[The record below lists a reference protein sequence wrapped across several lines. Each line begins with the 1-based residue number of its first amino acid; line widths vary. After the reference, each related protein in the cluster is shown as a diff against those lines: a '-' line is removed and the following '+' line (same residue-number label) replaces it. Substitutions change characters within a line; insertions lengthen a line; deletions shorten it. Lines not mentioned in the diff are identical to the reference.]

1 MKTVRL
7 CAALLA
13 MLPAG
18 AMSARAQTDYPN
30 KPIRLIV
37 GYPAGTMADVAARV
51 MVNRMSQTIGQQ
63 IVIENKPG
71 AGSNLAAEMAARA
84 PKDGYT
90 LYLGASANVANA
102 AMNAKLPFDVEKDF
116 APVALAGAAAV
127 VLVVNPSIGVNSV
140 AELVA
145 LAKAKPGELNYASVG
160 IGSALHLSAELL
172 VQRAGIKLVHVPYQG
187 SPQAVTDLV
196 AGRTQL
202 MFAPAASVVPLIQ
215 SGKLKVLA
223 SATSRRT
230 GILPDVPTMAEIG
243 MSDFDTSIWFG
254 LMAPAG
260 TPREVID
267 KLDHAVREAVQSP
280 EVVNAWRPQGVD
292 PLNGGAKD
300 YARLIASEL
309 KRWGAVAAAAGL
321 KN

>member
-1 MKTVRL
+1 MNSVRL

-13 MLPAG
+13 MLAAG
-18 AMSARAQTDYPN
+18 AMSASAQADYPS
-30 KPIRLIV
+30 KPTRLIV
-37 GYPAGTMADVAARV
+37 GYPAGTMADVASRV
-51 MVNRMSQTIGQQ
+51 MVNRMNQTIGQQ

-71 AGSNLAAEMAARA
+71 AGSNLAAEMSARA

-140 AELVA
+140 PELVA

-223 SATSRRT
+223 SATGRRT

-254 LMAPAG
+254 VEAPAG
-260 TPREVID
+260 TPRGVID
-267 KLDHAVREAVQSP
+267 KLEHAVREAVRSP
-280 EVVNAWRPQGVD
+280 EVVNAWRSQGVD
-292 PLNGGAKD
+292 PLDGGPDD

-309 KRWGAVAAAAGL
+309 KRWGAVATAAGL